1 MTHRA
6 DYKLLFESM
15 LTHLKQGIIIV
26 DTNANVVYYNEPVTQ
41 IGGIGSKEAIGKNI
55 LEIFPN
61 LTPQT
66 STFYRVLK
74 TGKPLID
81 YVQTYTN
88 FVGNQVTTLTST
100 LPLLKGNKIIGAF
113 ELYRDVATVKQLSDR
128 IVSLQKELFNKASDR
143 EAQNGNK
150 ASYTFNDLI
159 YKSDV
164 MQRLII
170 KAKKAAN
177 SSSPILVYGETGT
190 GKELLV
196 QAIHNSNPLRKKK
209 PFIAQNCA
217 ALPKTLLEG
226 ILFGTTEGSFT
237 GAKDR
242 KGLFELANGGTLF
255 LDEIN
260 SMDTELQAK
269 LLRALQDGVI
279 RRIGGAK
286 TVTVDVRVIASTNI
300 RPAEAVKKKLMRQ
313 DLYYRLNVISLNI
326 PPLRER
332 KEDIIPLVEYFIS
345 FYNTKL
351 GRNVK
356 GISAEVTDM
365 FLNYSWPGNVRELRS
380 AIESAMNFTED
391 DIIRKKDI
399 PFKESGVFRQEDRD
413 PFISKQGDY
422 LPPLNDAVANFEKN
436 LILEAINKTGGNYSE
451 AARLLKTPRQT
462 LHNKIKKYGISTKS
476 DDINTI
482 S

>member
-260 SMDTELQAK
+260 SMDIELQAK

-279 RRIGGAK
+279 RRIGG
-286 TVTVDVRVIASTNI
+286 
-300 RPAEAVKKKLMRQ
+300 
-313 DLYYRLNVISLNI
+313 
-326 PPLRER
+326 
-332 KEDIIPLVEYFIS
+332 FH
-345 FYNTKL
+345 
-351 GRNVK
+351 
-356 GISAEVTDM
+356 
-365 FLNYSWPGNVRELRS
+365 
-380 AIESAMNFTED
+380 
-391 DIIRKKDI
+391 
-399 PFKESGVFRQEDRD
+399 SG
-413 PFISKQGDY
+413 
-422 LPPLNDAVANFEKN
+422 
-436 LILEAINKTGGNYSE
+436 
-451 AARLLKTPRQT
+451 
-462 LHNKIKKYGISTKS
+462 
-476 DDINTI
+476 
-482 S
+482 